1 MPTGYDNKAKD
12 DSPVN
17 KSTRGNKSK
26 TNAQTG
32 KIIKVKSSMKKS
44 DVETKSAA
52 GQKDSIMI
60 SDDTDEKNQTG
71 KLPKRSNETNY
82 MAQMLAGNIFTH
94 LTEEDTDLR

>member
-1 MPTGYDNKAKD
+1 MEEGKVKHATTILFYLNRALFRKYRNNWDFDKAIIDQQIEENMPTGYDNKAKD

-52 GQKDSIMI
+52 G
-60 SDDTDEKNQTG
+60 
-71 KLPKRSNETNY
+71 
-82 MAQMLAGNIFTH
+82 
-94 LTEEDTDLR
+94 